1 MLPAKESLTVEFKSE
16 QKRPQSHDEIVDNVV
31 ALANTEGG
39 TLYLG
44 IEDDGIVTG
53 VCDEHRNINGLAALI
68 FNKTVPQLPARVALL
83 YENEVPI
90 VSIEVD
96 NSQQIVST
104 SQGKTLQRR
113 LKADGSPEVVP
124 LFVSQFISRLSQ
136 QRFYDFSA
144 QPAPESRLDDLNPD
158 SRNKLR
164 SHIRSAN
171 AQNSLLSFTDED
183 FDRALELVVDGPYG
197 LQPSVAGLLTIGSV
211 DAIHRSVPA
220 ASAVFQVMK
229 GMSPKVNMDPFVLPL
244 VDMFDRVGELM
255 EPWNPSHEVMSGLI
269 RVDLPDFDRG
279 AFREAMINAFCHR
292 DYARMGSVRF
302 LVDDDGLTIANPG
315 GFIEGVSEDNLLTAQ
330 PRSRNPQL
338 ALILKAAGY
347 VERTGRGVDTIYA
360 GSIAAG
366 GSFPDMVDVGGG
378 GVPQAAISQD
388 LVYDLKPYIDENNLQ
403 DAVGLNYTQHDQD
416 GHIYAVHDQIESRG
430 LWYNSSIFEKAGT
443 STDAFTDWNTFGDA
457 MTKIADLGDDAYG
470 YIAGQGS
477 SYIVNAIMASTDA
490 GKKMV
495 ESELTE
501 ETINSDEFANA
512 FKTAAKLDQA
522 NGSQHT
528 TDDNGNLM
536 AEFNTNGK
544 VGVLFNGVWNASG
557 IDASLVDSIEPALFP
572 GNVAIASAGGGLAV
586 ANNMSEEK
594 TELALEFI
602 KYMTSK
608 EVQEKIFTEV
618 QANPCNTTVD
628 LNALAETSGDAATIK
643 LAEACSQVNSAD
655 TVVINMNYTWG
666 SDVNKAIIN
675 ALMECAVEGTDIDA
689 RFESLQKELLA
700 LIG

>member
-16 QKRPQSHDEIVDNVV
+16 QKRPQSHDEIVDTVV

-44 IEDDGIVTG
+44 IEDDGTVTG
-53 VCDEHRNINGLAALI
+53 VCDEHRNINGLAVLI

-144 QPAPESRLDDLNPD
+144 QPAPEARLDDLNPD

-164 SHIRSAN
+164 SRIRSAN

-366 GSFPDMVDVGGG
+366 GSFPDYSQSSAEEVILFLRRVVPDEAFVTMIGDEERRRIVSAVENLVEAGLVEGVG
-378 GVPQAAISQD
+378 S
-388 LVYDLKPYIDENNLQ
+388 
-403 DAVGLNYTQHDQD
+403 
-416 GHIYAVHDQIESRG
+416 
-430 LWYNSSIFEKAGT
+430 
-443 STDAFTDWNTFGDA
+443 
-457 MTKIADLGDDAYG
+457 
-470 YIAGQGS
+470 GS
-477 SYIVNAIMASTDA
+477 SRSYMLSARVYKRSEGLASYVRQRDIDATRRSGLVLEFAEKNDGVVTTADVMDLFGLSYISAYRLLKKLEDA
-490 GKKMV
+490 GKLRR
-495 ESELTE
+495 EG
-501 ETINSDEFANA
+501 
-512 FKTAAKLDQA
+512 
-522 NGSQHT
+522 NGPSSRY
-528 TDDNGNLM
+528 
-536 AEFNTNGK
+536 
-544 VGVLFNGVWNASG
+544 VLG
-557 IDASLVDSIEPALFP
+557 
-572 GNVAIASAGGGLAV
+572 
-586 ANNMSEEK
+586 
-594 TELALEFI
+594 
-602 KYMTSK
+602 
-608 EVQEKIFTEV
+608 
-618 QANPCNTTVD
+618 
-628 LNALAETSGDAATIK
+628 
-643 LAEACSQVNSAD
+643 
-655 TVVINMNYTWG
+655 
-666 SDVNKAIIN
+666 
-675 ALMECAVEGTDIDA
+675 
-689 RFESLQKELLA
+689 
-700 LIG
+700 

>member
-44 IEDDGIVTG
+44 IEDDGTVTG
-53 VCDEHRNINGLAALI
+53 VCDEHRNINGLAVLI

-144 QPAPESRLDDLNPD
+144 QPAPEARLDDLNPD

-366 GSFPDMVDVGGG
+366 GSFPDYSQSSAEEVILFLRRVVPDESFVTMIGDEERRRGAPLPVWSLIVLSLLREHRRLTVVQLCDFSHLEHRRIVSAVENLVEAGLVEGVG
-378 GVPQAAISQD
+378 S
-388 LVYDLKPYIDENNLQ
+388 
-403 DAVGLNYTQHDQD
+403 
-416 GHIYAVHDQIESRG
+416 
-430 LWYNSSIFEKAGT
+430 
-443 STDAFTDWNTFGDA
+443 
-457 MTKIADLGDDAYG
+457 
-470 YIAGQGS
+470 GS
-477 SYIVNAIMASTDA
+477 SRSYMLSARVYKRSEGLASYVRQRDIDATRRSGLVLEFAEKNDGVVTTADVMDLFGLSYISAYRVLKKLEDA
-490 GKKMV
+490 GKLRR
-495 ESELTE
+495 EG
-501 ETINSDEFANA
+501 
-512 FKTAAKLDQA
+512 
-522 NGSQHT
+522 NGPSSRY
-528 TDDNGNLM
+528 
-536 AEFNTNGK
+536 
-544 VGVLFNGVWNASG
+544 VL
-557 IDASLVDSIEPALFP
+557 E
-572 GNVAIASAGGGLAV
+572 
-586 ANNMSEEK
+586 
-594 TELALEFI
+594 
-602 KYMTSK
+602 
-608 EVQEKIFTEV
+608 
-618 QANPCNTTVD
+618 
-628 LNALAETSGDAATIK
+628 
-643 LAEACSQVNSAD
+643 
-655 TVVINMNYTWG
+655 
-666 SDVNKAIIN
+666 
-675 ALMECAVEGTDIDA
+675 
-689 RFESLQKELLA
+689 
-700 LIG
+700 

>member
-1 MLPAKESLTVEFKSE
+1 MLPTKESLTVEFKSE

-44 IEDDGIVTG
+44 IEDDGTVTG
-53 VCDEHRNINGLAALI
+53 VCDEHRNINELAALI

-90 VSIEVD
+90 ISIEVG

-124 LFVSQFISRLSQ
+124 LFV
-136 QRFYDFSA
+136 
-144 QPAPESRLDDLNPD
+144 SRLDDLNPD

-302 LVDDDGLTIANPG
+302 LVDEDGLTIANPG

-366 GSFPDMVDVGGG
+366 GSFPDYSQSSAEEVILFLRRVVPDEAFVTMIGDEERRRGAPLPVWSLIVLSLLREHRRLTVVQLCDFSHLEHRRIVSAVENLVEAGLVEGVG
-378 GVPQAAISQD
+378 S
-388 LVYDLKPYIDENNLQ
+388 
-403 DAVGLNYTQHDQD
+403 
-416 GHIYAVHDQIESRG
+416 
-430 LWYNSSIFEKAGT
+430 
-443 STDAFTDWNTFGDA
+443 
-457 MTKIADLGDDAYG
+457 
-470 YIAGQGS
+470 GS
-477 SYIVNAIMASTDA
+477 SRSYMLSARVYKRSEGLASYVRQRDIDATRRSGLVLEFAEKNDGVVTTADVMDLFGLSYISAYRLLKKLEDA
-490 GKKMV
+490 GKLRR
-495 ESELTE
+495 EG
-501 ETINSDEFANA
+501 
-512 FKTAAKLDQA
+512 
-522 NGSQHT
+522 NGPSSRY
-528 TDDNGNLM
+528 
-536 AEFNTNGK
+536 
-544 VGVLFNGVWNASG
+544 VLG
-557 IDASLVDSIEPALFP
+557 
-572 GNVAIASAGGGLAV
+572 
-586 ANNMSEEK
+586 
-594 TELALEFI
+594 
-602 KYMTSK
+602 
-608 EVQEKIFTEV
+608 
-618 QANPCNTTVD
+618 
-628 LNALAETSGDAATIK
+628 
-643 LAEACSQVNSAD
+643 
-655 TVVINMNYTWG
+655 
-666 SDVNKAIIN
+666 
-675 ALMECAVEGTDIDA
+675 
-689 RFESLQKELLA
+689 
-700 LIG
+700 